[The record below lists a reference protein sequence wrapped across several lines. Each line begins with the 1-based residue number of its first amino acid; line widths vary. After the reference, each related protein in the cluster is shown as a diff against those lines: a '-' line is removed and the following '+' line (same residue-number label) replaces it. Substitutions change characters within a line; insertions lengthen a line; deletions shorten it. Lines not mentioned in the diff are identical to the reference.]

1 MFLCKYQK
9 NMFAFLSR
17 CHNQQPILSRPNAIS
32 LICTPYATL
41 KCHYRLTQLI
51 EAKSKNSIILRE
63 LKILFLH
70 SALFLYSFKILLPL
84 LILSFAD
91 IKEVTLFHQRV
102 NLLRFT
108 SQWKILDNRNNFLL
122 LILRMCIQ
130 CRVFIMF
137 FFSFPIILLVN
148 DCSFQLL
155 NYCWENIKNY
165 RDD

>member
-1 MFLCKYQK
+1 MVLLTSLIHDFVVLCITFCRESNLLEMAVARFFWWVICLLVQYLLYLISQEMFLCKYQK

-41 KCHYRLTQLI
+41 KCHYRLTQLT
-51 EAKSKNSIILRE
+51 EAKSKNSITLRE

-91 IKEVTLFHQRV
+91 IKEVTLFH
-102 NLLRFT
+102 
-108 SQWKILDNRNNFLL
+108 
-122 LILRMCIQ
+122 
-130 CRVFIMF
+130 
-137 FFSFPIILLVN
+137 
-148 DCSFQLL
+148 
-155 NYCWENIKNY
+155 
-165 RDD
+165 